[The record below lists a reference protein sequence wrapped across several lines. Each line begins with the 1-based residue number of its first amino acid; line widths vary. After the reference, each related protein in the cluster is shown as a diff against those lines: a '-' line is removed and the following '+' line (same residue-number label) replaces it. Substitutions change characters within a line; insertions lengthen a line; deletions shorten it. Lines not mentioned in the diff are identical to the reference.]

1 MGKPIIE
8 RLFEKKN
15 RNKMTA
21 AEKKEQERKQKK
33 EEKKQR
39 REEEDYIRDTIFD
52 TEESLLNAEKQFQKM
67 FWSELEQARIEE
79 EEGKKNPRR
88 RAKMGVAY
96 YSNQIIQA
104 AKLRIEEQREDFEL
118 KKTRTLGIP
127 CGGSAISSTA

>member
-79 EEGKKNPRR
+79 EEGKK
-88 RAKMGVAY
+88 
-96 YSNQIIQA
+96 
-104 AKLRIEEQREDFEL
+104 
-118 KKTRTLGIP
+118 
-127 CGGSAISSTA
+127 STKRPSEN